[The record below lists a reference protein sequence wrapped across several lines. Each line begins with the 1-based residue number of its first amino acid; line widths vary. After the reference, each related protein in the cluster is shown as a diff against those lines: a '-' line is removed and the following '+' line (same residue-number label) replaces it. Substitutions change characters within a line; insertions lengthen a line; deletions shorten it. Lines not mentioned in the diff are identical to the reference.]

1 MSSSSS
7 GQYGWTTFPSILYR
21 YMCHYNWGQAFGVWT
36 HRSDVCHFHTLL
48 IKIFHETCHYLSLCI
63 KRVSVRRQ
71 QKIGIK
77 DQMTELQNGGAWN
90 YELWLWRELF
100 TKRWGVLA
108 LDFTQKA
115 NKLPLCLNH
124 DVCLVWYNGL
134 QATTQFSCSCSL
146 SPVAGVTLLFFIFP
160 SRQPLPRA
168 LVKMSA
174 LLKVQTKKSREGSEM
189 PKLPFSASLSILLF
203 PWKIDSINKNLFW
216 EHLPGLKI

>member
-1 MSSSSS
+1 MSLRGEGGPLLFSIFFLGQDYGPSQDILCRAEINFIRSRLSKGKSNQNSEHCSQDETSS
-7 GQYGWTTFPSILYR
+7 PS
-21 YMCHYNWGQAFGVWT
+21 F
-36 HRSDVCHFHTLL
+36 
-48 IKIFHETCHYLSLCI
+48 
-63 KRVSVRRQ
+63 
-71 QKIGIK
+71 
-77 DQMTELQNGGAWN
+77 
-90 YELWLWRELF
+90 
-100 TKRWGVLA
+100 
-108 LDFTQKA
+108 
-115 NKLPLCLNH
+115 
-124 DVCLVWYNGL
+124 GL